1 MSSKPV
7 RHLCGLS
14 GGKDSA
20 ALAIYMRDRVP
31 DMEYFFCDTGKELP
45 EAYEYLDRLEA
56 FLGKPIARLNATRG
70 FDHWLKVYGNY
81 LPSSRMRWCTRMLK
95 IKPFEDYVGDDDVV
109 SYIGIRAD
117 ENRIGYFSPG
127 KPNIKP
133 TYPFRD
139 DGLTKTDIVR
149 ILEASGLGIPAYYDW
164 RTRSGCYFCFFQRK
178 VEWVGLKER
187 HPELYQMS
195 KDYEKM
201 VPGREEGM
209 FTWSQGESLEDLEQ
223 PERVAD
229 ILAKHE
235 ALLQREQR
243 RAPNRSL
250 LEVLEEVLDDED
262 DEKPCVMCS
271 L

>member
-1 MSSKPV
+1 MSDKPA

-20 ALAIYMRDRVP
+20 ALAIYMRDRIP
-31 DMEYFFCDTGKELP
+31 EMEYFFCDTGKELP
-45 EAYEYLDRLEA
+45 EAYEFLDRLEA
-56 FLGKPIARLNATRG
+56 YLGKPIARLNATRG

-95 IKPFEDYVGDDDVV
+95 IKPFEDFVGDDEVV

-133 TYPFRD
+133 KYPFRE
-139 DGLTKTDIVR
+139 DGQTKADVMR
-149 ILEASGLGIPAYYDW
+149 ILENSGLGVPKYYDW
-164 RTRSGCYFCFFQRK
+164 RTRSGCFFCFFQRK

-187 HPELYQMS
+187 HPKLFEEA

-201 VPGREEGM
+201 VPGREESM

-223 PERVAD
+223 PERVAE
-229 ILAKHE
+229 IKAKHE
-235 ALLQREQR
+235 ALLRREQL

-250 LEVLEEVLDDED
+250 LEVLEDVLDDED

-271 L
+271 V